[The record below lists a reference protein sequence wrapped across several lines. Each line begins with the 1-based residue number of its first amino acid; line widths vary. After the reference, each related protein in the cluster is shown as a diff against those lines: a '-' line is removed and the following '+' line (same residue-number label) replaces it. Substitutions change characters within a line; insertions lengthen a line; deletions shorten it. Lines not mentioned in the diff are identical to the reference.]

1 VTSPSRLRWRV
12 SFSLAVAC
20 SLVAAGG
27 CTSNEPASQQPPSV
41 SGTPGAT
48 PGLIPSPSVAPGA
61 SPITFEVV
69 ADLRPGSSSR
79 PYLDGM
85 QLAVDEIDGLGGVGG
100 RPLVLSIRDHGGD
113 PDLATSLVG
122 DALDEDAPAILYVG
136 TGPALTPLRPRF
148 ERLGTPVVLLSGDL
162 YTSRG
167 LFRQVFQTTIPWK
180 WQAKVVG
187 RYLVLD
193 RKARRIAFV
202 GEGPEARAAAAAM
215 REALEYWGGTLWKAI
230 INPGGGSLDAV
241 RGADAVVGFGSPE
254 DSTTIVSALKRFDDP
269 PRIVGSASFLDVDLG
284 TLGAPP
290 GTTACYTYTWAGWAK
305 PIARV
310 GRFTSNVQSALGRP
324 PIGLEQE
331 GYDAVRT
338 LALALARTNGKTG
351 PALVRALESVHDRT
365 FSSFPVDLGPDD
377 HTFLPRD
384 ELGLF
389 AVAGPNERLDPWQ
402 QPGSS
407 PWRALMRAF
416 TYDGTKTDILDRDK
430 RVFFPFWRKDRP
442 SPEYWRSRYGIVSK
456 PGGDPLH

>member
-1 VTSPSRLRWRV
+1 
-12 SFSLAVAC
+12 
-20 SLVAAGG
+20 
-27 CTSNEPASQQPPSV
+27 
-41 SGTPGAT
+41 
-48 PGLIPSPSVAPGA
+48 
-61 SPITFEVV
+61 
-69 ADLRPGSSSR
+69 
-79 PYLDGM
+79 M

-215 REALEYWGGTLWKAI
+215 RAALEYWGGTLWKAI
-230 INPGGGSLDAV
+230 VNPGGGSLDAV